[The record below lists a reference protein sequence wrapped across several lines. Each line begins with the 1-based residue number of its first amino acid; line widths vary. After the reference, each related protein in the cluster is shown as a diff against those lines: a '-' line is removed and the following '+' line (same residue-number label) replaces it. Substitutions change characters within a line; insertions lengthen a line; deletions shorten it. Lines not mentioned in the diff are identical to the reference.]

1 MPRKVLL
8 AFAAA
13 LVAIALP
20 AGVGAASYSLLDYQ
34 SATDALL
41 AVDPTIDPPPNDPSN
56 DFAVGGFQAQEN
68 NNFGF
73 SAHSTPLGGEP
84 EGKLSETIPRPLT
97 DTGSSTYQARF
108 SVTCLSVVG
117 RDAAIGLVPT
127 NAASNDQQ
135 AQFVLSVHDSGLPG
149 GTLDRYALLSDFDIF
164 ASDCGLYVFEA
175 LDPFAFTIERGNI
188 LVNDAPP

>member
-8 AFAAA
+8 AFAAV

-20 AGVGAASYSLLDYQ
+20 AGVGAAGYSLLDYQ
-34 SATDALL
+34 SAIDALL

-56 DFAVGGFQAQEN
+56 DFAVGGFQGQEN

-108 SVTCLSVVG
+108 SVTCLAVVG
-117 RDAAIGLVPT
+117 KDAAIGLIPT
-127 NAASNDQQ
+127 NAASNDQE
-135 AQFVLSVHDSGLPG
+135 AQFVLSVHDSGMPN
-149 GTLDRYALLSDFDIF
+149 GTLDRYALLSGFDIS
-164 ASDCGLYVFEA
+164 ASNCGLYVLEA

-188 LVNDAPP
+188 LVNDALP

>member
-13 LVAIALP
+13 LVAIAAP
-20 AGVGAASYSLLDYQ
+20 AVAGASGYSLLDYQ

-56 DFAVGGFQAQEN
+56 DFAVGGFQGQEN

-73 SAHSTPLGGEP
+73 SAHSTPLGEEP
-84 EGKLSETIPRPLT
+84 QGKLSETIPRPLT
-97 DTGSSTYQARF
+97 DTGTSTYQARF
-108 SVTCLSVVG
+108 SVTCLAVVG
-117 RDAAIGLVPT
+117 KDAAIGLVPT
-127 NAASNDQQ
+127 DAASNDQH

-149 GTLDRYALLSDFDIF
+149 GTFDRYALLSDVGVV
-164 ASDCGLYVFEA
+164 ASDCALYVLEA
-175 LDPFAFTIERGNI
+175 LDPAAFFIERGNI